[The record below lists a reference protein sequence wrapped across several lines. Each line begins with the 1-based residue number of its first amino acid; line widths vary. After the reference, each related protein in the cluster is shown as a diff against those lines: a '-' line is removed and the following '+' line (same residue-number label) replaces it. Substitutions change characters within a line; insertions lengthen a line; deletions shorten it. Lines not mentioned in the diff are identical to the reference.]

1 MLNSLLLRASW
12 RFFSHHP
19 WQLWLTLLSIA
30 LGTAVMVAV
39 DIANQSAR
47 HSFARSVNVLSG
59 TLTHELTAADGLIPD
74 DFYRQLRVEWGFR
87 SAVPMVRV
95 PVAVQ
100 GLEYTLL
107 GTDPF
112 ARAPTQA
119 DGTLLGEGTDVRTL
133 LLAADAVLVPQAL
146 AEKWGVGVGQE
157 LDAEIHGQVRRL
169 QVAGLLRGAQD
180 GNLLLADIAVAQ
192 ALAATG
198 AEHGQAAGLT
208 AIRLQLEPD
217 AVPAL
222 SARLPPGITLEPIA
236 RQQQVFD
243 QMTAAFST
251 NLTAMSLL
259 AVLVGSFLV
268 YNTMTFS
275 VLQRRQHFAIG
286 RMLGVTGAMLFRH
299 LLLEALV
306 LGVAG
311 SVLGLGL
318 GILLGQGLL
327 VLVTQTLSDLYV
339 EVGLHELLLT
349 PGQALRGAGVTLGV
363 VVLATLAPALE
374 AGRVS
379 PLQVQRRSGL
389 EQLGYRLG
397 NRLLLGGLGIML
409 LGGGLILLSERSLM
423 LGFLGLFVLVLGYGL
438 CLPRL
443 LQGLLALLLR
453 LLQRAGFRSRLLVRG
468 VEANL
473 SRTSLALIALS
484 MAVAATVGVS
494 LMIGSF
500 RASVADWLGVTLS
513 SDLYVSAVSPDEAHV
528 SGDLDSRWLARVQ
541 ALPMVASVTTGRR
554 VRLKVDGV
562 PIPVLVTEP
571 GAHSRQGYDF
581 IGQDAQVGWDRFVR
595 GEGVLVSEPFA
606 YHRGRQVGD
615 GVRLDTALAGEVTLP
630 ILGIFRD
637 YSATQGMLVLPQ
649 RLYARYQEDHGMTSI
664 GMVLQPGADAVAVQQ
679 QLESW
684 VGELAL
690 PGQRMVVRSNQA
702 IRERSLQVFD
712 RTFAVTQVLRVLV
725 IIVAF
730 VGVFSALMGL
740 FLEQGR
746 DYAVL
751 RATGL
756 TPGQL
761 RGLVTGQAAL
771 IGLLAGL
778 LSLPLGGLLSLVLID
793 IINLRSFGW
802 TMQLHFFPLVPL
814 QALILS
820 LLAALVASVYPVY
833 RIGAISVGGALR
845 GE

>member
-1 MLNSLLLRASW
+1 MLNPLLLRASW

-47 HSFARSVNVLSG
+47 YSFGRSVNALSG
-59 TLTHELTAADGLIPD
+59 SLTHELTAASGLIPD
-74 DFYRQLRVEWGFR
+74 TFYRQLRVEWGER
-87 SAVPMVRV
+87 TAVPVVRV
-95 PVAVQ
+95 ALTVQ

-112 ARAPTQA
+112 ARAAAPGDSA
-119 DGTLLGEGTDVRTL
+119 LLAEGTDLRAL
-133 LLAADAVLVPQAL
+133 LLTADAVLVPQSL
-146 AEKWGVGVGQE
+146 AEKWGVGSGQSLE
-157 LDAEIHGQVRRL
+157 AEVHGQVRY
-169 QVAGLLRGAQD
+169 LRVVGVLPEEQD

-192 ALAATG
+192 ALAA
-198 AEHGQAAGLT
+198 HGRPAGLD
-208 AIRLQLEPD
+208 AIQLQLAPE

-222 SARLPPGITLEPIA
+222 TSRLPPGMKLEPLA

-251 NLTAMSLL
+251 NLSAMSLL

-275 VLQRRQHFAIG
+275 VLQRRPHFAIG
-286 RMLGVTGAMLFRH
+286 RMLGVTGALLFRH

-306 LGVAG
+306 LGLLG
-311 SVLGLGL
+311 SVLGLVL
-318 GILLGQGLL
+318 GVMLGQGLL

-339 EVGLHELLLT
+339 DVGVRELLLT
-349 PGQALRGAGVTLGV
+349 PWQALRGIGVTLGV
-363 VVLATLAPALE
+363 VLLATLAPALE

-379 PLQVQRRSGL
+379 PLQVQRSSGL
-389 EQLGYRLG
+389 EQLGRRLG
-397 NRLLLGGLGIML
+397 NRLLLGGVGVML
-409 LGGGLILLSERSLM
+409 LGAGLILLSERSLL

-443 LQGLLALLLR
+443 LQGLLTWLLC
-453 LLQRAGFRSRLLVRG
+453 LLQRTGFHWRLLVRG

-513 SDLYVSAVSPDEAHV
+513 SDLYVSAVTPDDTQVGGE
-528 SGDLDSRWLARVQ
+528 LDPRWLVRIQ
-541 ALPMVASVTTGRR
+541 ALPGVASVTTGHRI
-554 VRLKVDGV
+554 RLNVDGM
-562 PIPVLVTEP
+562 PLPVLVTEP
-571 GAHSRQGYDF
+571 GVHSRQGYDF
-581 IGQDAQVGWDRFVR
+581 IATDGEVAWERFVK
-595 GEGVLVSEPFA
+595 GEGILVSEPFA
-606 YHRGRQVGD
+606 YHRGQQVGD
-615 GVRLDTALAGEVTLP
+615 RVSLSTGQARAITLP
-630 ILGIFRD
+630 ILGVFRD

-649 RLYARYQEDHGMTSI
+649 RLYARYWADPGITTL

-684 VGELAL
+684 VRELAL

-702 IRERSLQVFD
+702 IRARSLQVFD

-725 IIVAF
+725 LVVAF

-740 FLEQGR
+740 FLERGR

-756 TPGQL
+756 TPVQL
-761 RGLVTGQAAL
+761 RWLVTGQAAL

-778 LSLPLGGLLSLVLID
+778 LSLPLGWLLSLVLIE

-814 QALILS
+814 QALLLS
-820 LLAALVASVYPVY
+820 VLAALVASVYPVY
-833 RIGAISVGGALR
+833 RIGQLSVGQGLR